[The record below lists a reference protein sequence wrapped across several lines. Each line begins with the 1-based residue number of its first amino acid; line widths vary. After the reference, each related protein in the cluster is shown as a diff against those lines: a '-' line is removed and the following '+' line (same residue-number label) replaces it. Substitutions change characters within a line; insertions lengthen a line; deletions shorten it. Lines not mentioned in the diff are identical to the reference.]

1 MIHMQEFNSGFQDT
15 FGLEQSMPLIQA
27 FDYIT
32 NQMNDQ
38 NTMIGRLQEEFTE
51 YKQAETDRKLEIK
64 KDLLVELATKADIE
78 KFYGIIKIDIEKLHG
93 RITSEN
99 EKLHGRITSVIE
111 KLNGRITSEIE
122 KLNGK
127 ITSENEKLNGRITSE
142 NEKIN
147 GKIEKLN
154 GRITSEIE
162 KLNGIIKTNN
172 EKLSGKIDSLQLWMK
187 MLVGVAIL
195 AVTCYSPM
203 AQELIKLIK
212 F

>member
-1 MIHMQEFNSGFQDT
+1 MNMIHMQEFNSGFQDT

-78 KFYGIIKIDIEKLHG
+78 KFYGIIKIDI
-93 RITSEN
+93 

-203 AQELIKLIK
+203 AQELIKLI
-212 F
+212 

>member
-1 MIHMQEFNSGFQDT
+1 MIHMQEYNTGFQDV
-15 FGLEQSMPLIQA
+15 FGLEKSMPLIQA

-38 NTMIGRLQEEFTE
+38 NTTIGRIQEEFISFKKGE
-51 YKQAETDRKLEIK
+51 IDRKLEIK

-78 KFYGIIKIDIEKLHG
+78 KLDGKIS
-93 RITSEN
+93 T
-99 EKLHGRITSVIE
+99 
-111 KLNGRITSEIE
+111 EIE
-122 KLNGK
+122 KMN
-127 ITSENEKLNGRITSE
+127 
-142 NEKIN
+142 
-147 GKIEKLN
+147 
-154 GRITSEIE
+154 
-162 KLNGIIKTNN
+162 
-172 EKLSGKIDSLQLWMK
+172 GKIDSLEQKMNGKIDSLEQKMNGKIDSLEHKMNGKIDSLSEKMNGKIDTLQLWMK